1 MILNE
6 LLTRQ
11 NVITKIELKD
21 NDKELSKELKVKV
34 MRIRLAY
41 NKVKKAF
48 DEDVKE
54 FVEQITTDEYKE
66 LVQKTDRNEEEE
78 KRFNELTSKINS
90 DYIEFINQK
99 GLEEISETIDDKFT
113 EDEYAE
119 ILDINS
125 GNDVEMYFTTELRHL
140 EENLE
145 NSISVF
151 ELEEGNKKYRVVN
164 KPLDILKPGENN
176 AAGSRLNENTKYN
189 ANMIIE

>member
-21 NDKELSKELKVKV
+21 GDKELSKELKVKV

-66 LVQKTDRNEEEE
+66 LVQTTNRNEEEE
-78 KRFNELTSKINS
+78 IRFNELTSKINS

-125 GNDVEMYFTTELRHL
+125 GNDVEI
-140 EENLE
+140 N
-145 NSISVF
+145 
-151 ELEEGNKKYRVVN
+151 GNKIK
-164 KPLDILKPGENN
+164 
-176 AAGSRLNENTKYN
+176 AADFMEVFYEMFIS
-189 ANMIIE
+189 

>member
-21 NDKELSKELKVKV
+21 GDKELSKELKVKV

-66 LVQKTDRNEEEE
+66 LVQKTERNEEEE

-99 GLEEISETIDDKFT
+99 GLEEVSETIDDKFT

-125 GNDVEMYFTTELRHL
+125 GNDVEI
-140 EENLE
+140 N
-145 NSISVF
+145 
-151 ELEEGNKKYRVVN
+151 GNKIK
-164 KPLDILKPGENN
+164 
-176 AAGSRLNENTKYN
+176 AADFMEVFYEMFIS
-189 ANMIIE
+189 

>member
-21 NDKELSKELKVKV
+21 NDKELSKELKVKI

-66 LVQKTDRNEEEE
+66 LVQKTDRNEDEE

-99 GLEEISETIDDKFT
+99 GLEEVSETIDDKFT

-125 GNDVEMYFTTELRHL
+125 GNDVEI
-140 EENLE
+140 N
-145 NSISVF
+145 
-151 ELEEGNKKYRVVN
+151 GNKIK
-164 KPLDILKPGENN
+164 
-176 AAGSRLNENTKYN
+176 AADFMEVFYEMFIS
-189 ANMIIE
+189 

>member
-21 NDKELSKELKVKV
+21 GDKELPKELKVKI

-54 FVEQITTDEYKE
+54 FVEQIATDEYKE
-66 LVQKTDRNEEEE
+66 LAQKQNRTEEEE
-78 KRFNELTSKINS
+78 KKYNELNVKINS
-90 DYIEFINQK
+90 DYIEFVNQK
-99 GLEEISETIDDKFT
+99 GLEEVNETFNDKLT

-119 ILDINS
+119 ILDVNS
-125 GNDVEMYFTTELRHL
+125 GNDVEINGAKIKAADLMEILYELF
-140 EENLE
+140 
-145 NSISVF
+145 V
-151 ELEEGNKKYRVVN
+151 
-164 KPLDILKPGENN
+164 
-176 AAGSRLNENTKYN
+176 A
-189 ANMIIE
+189 

>member
-21 NDKELSKELKVKV
+21 NDKELSKELKVKI

-78 KRFNELTSKINS
+78 NRFNELTSKINS

-125 GNDVEMYFTTELRHL
+125 GNDVEI
-140 EENLE
+140 N
-145 NSISVF
+145 
-151 ELEEGNKKYRVVN
+151 GNKIK
-164 KPLDILKPGENN
+164 
-176 AAGSRLNENTKYN
+176 AADFMEVFYEMFIS
-189 ANMIIE
+189 

>member
-21 NDKELSKELKVKV
+21 GDKELSKELKVKV

-66 LVQKTDRNEEEE
+66 LVQKTNRNEEEE
-78 KRFNELTSKINS
+78 IRFNELTSKINS

-125 GNDVEMYFTTELRHL
+125 GNDVEI
-140 EENLE
+140 N
-145 NSISVF
+145 
-151 ELEEGNKKYRVVN
+151 GNKIK
-164 KPLDILKPGENN
+164 
-176 AAGSRLNENTKYN
+176 AADFMEVFYEMFIS
-189 ANMIIE
+189 

>member
-6 LLTRQ
+6 VLTRQ
-11 NVITKIELKD
+11 NIISKIELKEG
-21 NDKELSKELKVKV
+21 NKELSKELKVRI

-54 FVEQITTDEYKE
+54 FVEQITTDEYRE
-66 LVQKTDRNEEEE
+66 LAQKTDRNEDEE
-78 KRFNELTSKINS
+78 KRFNELTNKINS

-125 GNDVEMYFTTELRHL
+125 GNDVEI
-140 EENLE
+140 N
-145 NSISVF
+145 
-151 ELEEGNKKYRVVN
+151 GNKIK
-164 KPLDILKPGENN
+164 
-176 AAGSRLNENTKYN
+176 AADFMEIFYEIFIS
-189 ANMIIE
+189 

>member
-21 NDKELSKELKVKV
+21 NDKELSKELKVKI

-66 LVQKTDRNEEEE
+66 LVQKTERNEEEE

-99 GLEEISETIDDKFT
+99 GLEEISETIDDK
-113 EDEYAE
+113 
-119 ILDINS
+119 LDINS
-125 GNDVEMYFTTELRHL
+125 GNDVEI
-140 EENLE
+140 N
-145 NSISVF
+145 
-151 ELEEGNKKYRVVN
+151 GNKIKAADFMEVFYEMF
-164 KPLDILKPGENN
+164 IL
-176 AAGSRLNENTKYN
+176 
-189 ANMIIE
+189 

>member
-21 NDKELSKELKVKV
+21 GDKELPKELKVKV

-78 KRFNELTSKINS
+78 NRFNELTSKINS

-99 GLEEISETIDDKFT
+99 GFEEISETIDDKFT

-125 GNDVEMYFTTELRHL
+125 GNDIEI
-140 EENLE
+140 N
-145 NSISVF
+145 
-151 ELEEGNKKYRVVN
+151 GNKIK
-164 KPLDILKPGENN
+164 
-176 AAGSRLNENTKYN
+176 AADFMEVFYEMFIS
-189 ANMIIE
+189 

>member
-21 NDKELSKELKVKV
+21 GNKELSKELKVKV

-125 GNDVEMYFTTELRHL
+125 GNDVEI
-140 EENLE
+140 N
-145 NSISVF
+145 
-151 ELEEGNKKYRVVN
+151 GNKIK
-164 KPLDILKPGENN
+164 
-176 AAGSRLNENTKYN
+176 AADFMEVFYEMFIS
-189 ANMIIE
+189 

>member
-11 NVITKIELKD
+11 NVITKIELK
-21 NDKELSKELKVKV
+21 NGDKELSKELKVKV

-66 LVQKTDRNEEEE
+66 LVQKTNRNEDEE

-125 GNDVEMYFTTELRHL
+125 GNDVEI
-140 EENLE
+140 N
-145 NSISVF
+145 
-151 ELEEGNKKYRVVN
+151 GNKIK
-164 KPLDILKPGENN
+164 
-176 AAGSRLNENTKYN
+176 AADFMEIFYEIFIS
-189 ANMIIE
+189 

>member
-6 LLTRQ
+6 VLTRQ
-11 NVITKIELKD
+11 NIISKIELKEG
-21 NDKELSKELKVKV
+21 NKELPKELKVKI

-66 LVQKTDRNEEEE
+66 LVQKTDRNEDEE

-125 GNDVEMYFTTELRHL
+125 GNDVEI
-140 EENLE
+140 N
-145 NSISVF
+145 
-151 ELEEGNKKYRVVN
+151 GNKIK
-164 KPLDILKPGENN
+164 
-176 AAGSRLNENTKYN
+176 AADFMEVFYEMFIS
-189 ANMIIE
+189 

>member
-21 NDKELSKELKVKV
+21 SDKELSKELKVKV

-66 LVQKTDRNEEEE
+66 LVQKTERNEEEE

-125 GNDVEMYFTTELRHL
+125 GNDVEI
-140 EENLE
+140 N
-145 NSISVF
+145 
-151 ELEEGNKKYRVVN
+151 GNKIK
-164 KPLDILKPGENN
+164 
-176 AAGSRLNENTKYN
+176 AADFMEVFYEMFIS
-189 ANMIIE
+189 

>member
-21 NDKELSKELKVKV
+21 NDKELSKELKVKI

-99 GLEEISETIDDKFT
+99 GLEEISQTIDDKFT

-125 GNDVEMYFTTELRHL
+125 GNDVEI
-140 EENLE
+140 N
-145 NSISVF
+145 
-151 ELEEGNKKYRVVN
+151 GNKIK
-164 KPLDILKPGENN
+164 
-176 AAGSRLNENTKYN
+176 AADFMEVFYEMFIS
-189 ANMIIE
+189 

>member
-21 NDKELSKELKVKV
+21 SDKELSKELKVKI

-66 LVQKTDRNEEEE
+66 LVQKTDRNEDEE

-99 GLEEISETIDDKFT
+99 GLEEVSETIDDKFT

-125 GNDVEMYFTTELRHL
+125 GNDVEI
-140 EENLE
+140 N
-145 NSISVF
+145 
-151 ELEEGNKKYRVVN
+151 GNKIK
-164 KPLDILKPGENN
+164 
-176 AAGSRLNENTKYN
+176 AADFMEIFYEIFIS
-189 ANMIIE
+189 

>member
-21 NDKELSKELKVKV
+21 NDKELSKELKVKI

-48 DEDVKE
+48 DEDFKE

-66 LVQKTDRNEEEE
+66 LVQKTERNEEEE

-125 GNDVEMYFTTELRHL
+125 GNDVEI
-140 EENLE
+140 N
-145 NSISVF
+145 
-151 ELEEGNKKYRVVN
+151 GNKIK
-164 KPLDILKPGENN
+164 
-176 AAGSRLNENTKYN
+176 AADFMEVFYEMFIS
-189 ANMIIE
+189 

>member
-11 NVITKIELKD
+11 NVITKIKLKD
-21 NDKELSKELKVKV
+21 NDKELSKELKVKI

-66 LVQKTDRNEEEE
+66 LVQKTERNEEEE

-125 GNDVEMYFTTELRHL
+125 GNDVEI
-140 EENLE
+140 N
-145 NSISVF
+145 
-151 ELEEGNKKYRVVN
+151 GNKIK
-164 KPLDILKPGENN
+164 
-176 AAGSRLNENTKYN
+176 AADFMEVFYEMFIS
-189 ANMIIE
+189 

>member
-11 NVITKIELKD
+11 NVITKIEIKD
-21 NDKELSKELKVKV
+21 NDKELSKELKVKI

-125 GNDVEMYFTTELRHL
+125 GNDVEI
-140 EENLE
+140 N
-145 NSISVF
+145 
-151 ELEEGNKKYRVVN
+151 GNKIK
-164 KPLDILKPGENN
+164 
-176 AAGSRLNENTKYN
+176 AADFMEVFYEMFIS
-189 ANMIIE
+189 

>member
-21 NDKELSKELKVKV
+21 NDKELSKELKVKI

-54 FVEQITTDEYKE
+54 CVEQITTDEYKE
-66 LVQKTDRNEEEE
+66 LVQKTERNEEEE

-125 GNDVEMYFTTELRHL
+125 GNDVEI
-140 EENLE
+140 N
-145 NSISVF
+145 
-151 ELEEGNKKYRVVN
+151 GNKIK
-164 KPLDILKPGENN
+164 
-176 AAGSRLNENTKYN
+176 AADFMEVFYEMFIS
-189 ANMIIE
+189 

>member
-21 NDKELSKELKVKV
+21 GDKELSKELKVKV

-66 LVQKTDRNEEEE
+66 LVQKTDRNEDEE

-99 GLEEISETIDDKFT
+99 GLEEISETINDKFT

-125 GNDVEMYFTTELRHL
+125 GNDVEI
-140 EENLE
+140 N
-145 NSISVF
+145 
-151 ELEEGNKKYRVVN
+151 GNKIK
-164 KPLDILKPGENN
+164 
-176 AAGSRLNENTKYN
+176 AADFMEVFYEMFIS
-189 ANMIIE
+189 

>member
-21 NDKELSKELKVKV
+21 GDKELSKELKVKV

-90 DYIEFINQK
+90 DYIEFSNQK
-99 GLEEISETIDDKFT
+99 GFEEISETIDDKFT

-125 GNDVEMYFTTELRHL
+125 GNDVEI
-140 EENLE
+140 N
-145 NSISVF
+145 
-151 ELEEGNKKYRVVN
+151 GNKIK
-164 KPLDILKPGENN
+164 
-176 AAGSRLNENTKYN
+176 AADFMEVFYEMFIS
-189 ANMIIE
+189 

>member
-21 NDKELSKELKVKV
+21 GDKELSKELKVKV

-66 LVQKTDRNEEEE
+66 LAQKQNRTEEEE
-78 KRFNELTSKINS
+78 KKYNELNTQINS
-90 DYIEFINQK
+90 DYIEFVNQK
-99 GLEEISETIDDKFT
+99 GFEEVKETFDDKLN

-119 ILDINS
+119 ILDVNS
-125 GNDVEMYFTTELRHL
+125 GNDIEINGVKIKAADLMEIFYELF
-140 EENLE
+140 
-145 NSISVF
+145 V
-151 ELEEGNKKYRVVN
+151 
-164 KPLDILKPGENN
+164 
-176 AAGSRLNENTKYN
+176 A
-189 ANMIIE
+189 